1 MKKYIT
7 GGIAALITL
16 IATCPSFAMDFRTDV
31 PKALQKV
38 ESSYRTKTRELCEP
52 LIQKHIDKIS
62 SLEKKCLTQ
71 GDSET
76 GKMISAYK
84 EQILKYDYD
93 FLDRNNIHEFPAFEG
108 KEWIGTVSTDANR
121 IFRINDNMKIE
132 KKDLTYSDK
141 TFRQE
146 ESWVDKKASN
156 EEILIIRGYST
167 MAWIL
172 EDYDKLINAR
182 SFETSGFYISAER
195 LSLYSRNGVIVHG
208 NEIRKEFF
216 KEKFELVQQCRKKV
230 STFSQKYMDF
240 AQAIIRKKSASGN
253 IDEARKLG
261 EFIQTIPCLKKRML
275 KGVAIPYDNLLG
287 DWTPNHKD
295 TTNRDYREIIS
306 IYNTGKA
313 EIFQYRPEWSSGKR
327 KNVFKKVSKNISYN
341 YISSSPMQLIHQF
354 KDNSDIVNYF
364 CNINNCLWCIIKNSD
379 HKFTAHIY
387 RKDSK

>member
-195 LSLYSRNGVIVHG
+195 LSLYSCNGVIVHG

-253 IDEARKLG
+253 IDEAKIGRAS
-261 EFIQTIPCLKKRML
+261 C
-275 KGVAIPYDNLLG
+275 
-287 DWTPNHKD
+287 
-295 TTNRDYREIIS
+295 RE
-306 IYNTGKA
+306 
-313 EIFQYRPEWSSGKR
+313 R
-327 KNVFKKVSKNISYN
+327 V
-341 YISSSPMQLIHQF
+341 
-354 KDNSDIVNYF
+354 
-364 CNINNCLWCIIKNSD
+364 
-379 HKFTAHIY
+379 
-387 RKDSK
+387 